1 MMGKNINCMMG
12 KNNNCMMG
20 NNNCMMGNIN
30 CMIGN
35 INNMIGIIS
44 VSICVS
50 ADPCQNGGTCVPG
63 HDGDGYQCGC
73 QAGYRGR
80 HCETGII
87 APPPLLLS

>member
-20 NNNCMMGNIN
+20 NNNCMM
-30 CMIGN
+30 GN

-73 QAGYRGR
+73 QAGYRGL

-87 APPPLLLS
+87 APPRFYYCEHL